1 MGVALED
8 KAMHRYFNVDR
19 TDDAIVAQIV
29 EAHLN
34 GAALADF
41 IKQEMLEMLQDS
53 PKTLII
59 DFGNVK
65 SVSSSII
72 SSFLQIANRTRT
84 TDARLVFCC
93 MSESLRSIFK
103 TLKLDGS
110 VFQIVD
116 TLEEAISSKRHSYY
130 EASGKYSP
138 PDDELA

>member
-1 MGVALED
+1 
-8 KAMHRYFNVDR
+8 MHRYFSVDR

-41 IKQEMLEMLQDS
+41 IKQELEEMLQTD
-53 PKTLII
+53 PKAIVI
-59 DFGNVK
+59 DFQNVK
-65 SVSSSII
+65 SVSSSTIN
-72 SSFLQIANRTRT
+72 SFLQIASRTRT
-84 TDARLVFCC
+84 TDARLLFCH
-93 MSESLRSIFK
+93 MSDSLRSIFK

-110 VFQIVD
+110 VFQIFDSV
-116 TLEEAISSKRHSYY
+116 EEAMNSKNHSYY